1 MHRNVVILGL
11 VSLFTDISSEMIY
24 PLVPLYLTAVLG
36 ASPGL
41 LGIIE
46 GIAESL
52 ASLLKIFSG
61 RISDRLE
68 KRRPMAIAGYGLS
81 AVGKLLFVLAVSWQ
95 GILWARVS
103 DRFGK
108 GIRTA
113 PRDALIAES
122 AH

>member
-68 KRRPMAIAGYGLS
+68 KRRPMAIAGYGLCHR
-81 AVGKLLFVLAVSWQ
+81 Q
-95 GILWARVS
+95 C
-103 DRFGK
+103 
-108 GIRTA
+108 
-113 PRDALIAES
+113 
-122 AH
+122 